1 MKKQK
6 SRYVSQSKILT
17 FVNAVERK
25 KKYSREPGLV
35 VRHLFEEAAECSR
48 KVWIYEKIKRQLKDA
63 VMNGGKPPSPGTMVK
78 YLSIKCEIAKETVDI
93 VCVALLLCD
102 IVGFKFDE
110 VFEERMTEVFRQYR
124 VPRQG
129 AVKK

>member
-1 MKKQK
+1 MGGIVKKQN
-6 SRYVSQSKILT
+6 SRYIRQERILA

-48 KVWIYEKIKRQLKDA
+48 KVWMYEKIRRQLKEA
-63 VMNGGKPPSPGTMVK
+63 AMSGGTSNRAGTMVN
-78 YLSIKCEIAKETVDI
+78 YISIRREIAKETVDA

-110 VFEERMTEVFRQYR
+110 VFEERMAEVFKQYK
-124 VPRQG
+124 VPPL
-129 AVKK
+129 